1 MPGLRV
7 VGTNVV
13 KIDALDKATG
23 RTKFCSEEGIGVPGL
38 LHAKVLWSPHAQ
50 ARIVGIDTSDALK
63 VKGVKAVATGKD
75 TPPHRSG
82 LFVADRHVLCHER
95 VRFVGDAVACVAATT
110 PEIAEEAAGLIKVD
124 YEVLPAVFDPEEAM
138 APDCRTVVHPGLP
151 QYVRAV
157 HPYLAADLPG
167 PNVHTHH
174 RVRKGDVE
182 AAFAAADFVL
192 ESRYVTDRMT
202 HCQLEPYNSVCY
214 PDAGGSLTLWTSAR
228 LTETMEPICQAFD
241 LGPSRLRVRAGY
253 LGGMFGI
260 LGRPERFTTLMAM
273 MTGRPVKMVYSRE
286 EVFVDGLNRLSMTIY
301 VRDGLRKDGTILAR
315 ELKVVANT
323 GAYAAHGPLI
333 IRNGSY
339 HASQYRLPNYKWD
352 AYGVY
357 TNQPPCGP
365 LRGFGSA
372 EVLWATEC
380 QMDVDAEKVGLDPL
394 EFRLRN
400 TVDEGETDVRGN
412 RVRSIGAKRCL
423 EKVGKAIDL
432 AHPSPQPA
440 EPHTRVGKGIA
451 LGNKYTAADTASSA
465 AVVVRM
471 DGTIE
476 VIHGGDD
483 CGQGLNTVLAQ
494 IAAEE
499 FSVPIEQIKIVWGDS
514 ARTPYD
520 FGTASSRSTLYI
532 GNAVLKACED
542 AKAQI
547 RRLAADRVGTSP
559 ENIGIADGGF
569 FLLDDPAARYPI
581 SQLAL
586 RNNPGA
592 RDAIK
597 GATCLDESAEIRGSG
612 VFWGRPAP
620 EDPQTGQGTRSTM
633 SYAYGAQAA
642 EVAVDTETGQ
652 VTVLRLYSAFD
663 NGKTMH
669 PKMCEGQIEGGA
681 AMGIG
686 AALTEGFKFDESGRL
701 MNPNYHDYKTPS
713 IADVPTGD
721 DTAVF
726 FEEAPHDE
734 GPYGA
739 KGVGESAMCPTAS
752 AIANAVYA
760 AVGVRLT
767 HIPMTPDRVLAA
779 LKESGRASSR

>member
-1 MPGLRV
+1 MAGLRV
-7 VGTNVV
+7 VGTDVV
-13 KIDALDKATG
+13 KIDAFDKATG
-23 RTKFCSEEGIGVPGL
+23 RTRYCSEEGIGFPGMQYG
-38 LHAKVLWSPHAQ
+38 KVLWSPHAH
-50 ARIVGIDTSDALK
+50 ARIVSIDTTDALK
-63 VKGVKAVATGKD
+63 VKGVKAVATGAD

-82 LFVADRHVLCHER
+82 VFVADRHVLCHER

-110 PEIAEEAAGLIKVD
+110 EEAAEEAVGRIRVE
-124 YEVLPAVFDPEEAM
+124 YEVLPAVFDPVEAM
-138 APDCRTVVHPGLP
+138 APDCPVVLHPGFSEYTRP
-151 QYVRAV
+151 V
-157 HPYLAADLPG
+157 HPYLANDLPG

-174 RVRKGDVE
+174 KVRKGDVE
-182 AAFAAADFVL
+182 AAFARADFVL
-192 ESRYVTDRMT
+192 EGRYATDRMT

-214 PDAGGSLTLWTSAR
+214 PEGGGGLTLWTSAR
-228 LTETMEPICQAFD
+228 LTETMEPLWHAFD
-241 LGPSRLRVRAGY
+241 LAPSKLRVRTGY

-260 LGRPERFTTLMAM
+260 LGRPERFTILMAM
-273 MTGRPVKMVYSRE
+273 MTGRPVKIVYSRE
-286 EVFVDGLNRLSMTIY
+286 ETFVDGLNRLSTTIY
-301 VRDGLRKDGTILAR
+301 VKDGLKQDGTILAR
-315 ELKVVANT
+315 ELKLIANT

-339 HASQYRLPNYKWD
+339 HASQYRLPNYQWD
-352 AYGVY
+352 GYGVY
-357 TNQPPCGP
+357 TNQPACGP

-380 QMDVDAEKVGLDPL
+380 QMDIDAEKLGLDPL

-412 RVRSIGAKRCL
+412 RVHSIGAKRCL
-423 EKVGKAIDL
+423 EKVSEEIDL
-432 AHPSPQPA
+432 GRASLQPA
-440 EPHTRVGKGIA
+440 ESHIRVGKGIA
-451 LGNKYTAADTASSA
+451 LGNKYTAADMASSA
-465 AVVVRM
+465 VVIARM
-471 DGTIE
+471 DGTVE

-494 IAAEE
+494 IAADQ
-499 FSVPIEQIKIVWGDS
+499 FSIPIDRVKIVWGDS

-547 RRLAADRVGTSP
+547 RRLAAERVKTSP
-559 ENIGIADGGF
+559 ENIGIANGGF
-569 FLLDDPAARYPI
+569 FLADDPTQEYPI
-581 SQLAL
+581 SHLAL
-586 RNNPGA
+586 RNHPEA
-592 RDAIK
+592 RDAVK
-597 GATCLDESAEIRGSG
+597 AATCLDESAEIRGSG

-652 VTVLRLYSAFD
+652 VTVLRLYSVFD

-669 PKMCEGQIEGGA
+669 PKMCEGQIEGGV

-686 AALTEGFKFDESGRL
+686 AGLTEGFKFDESGRL
-701 MNPNYHDYKTPS
+701 MNPNYHYYGTPS
-713 IADVPTGD
+713 IADVPTGE
-721 DTAVF
+721 DTAVS

-752 AIANAVYA
+752 AIANAIYD

-767 HIPMTPDRVLAA
+767 HIPMTPERVLAA
-779 LKESGRASSR
+779 LKENKGT

>member
-1 MPGLRV
+1 MAGLRV
-7 VGTNVV
+7 VGTDVI

-23 RTKFCSEEGIGVPGL
+23 RTRYCSEEGIGFPGL
-38 LHAKVLWSPHAQ
+38 LHGKVLWSPHAH
-50 ARIVGIDTSDALK
+50 ARIVSIDTSDALK
-63 VKGVKAVATGKD
+63 LKGVKAVATGKD
-75 TPPHRSG
+75 APPHRSG
-82 LFVADRHVLCHER
+82 VFVADRHVLCQER

-110 PEIAEEAAGLIKVD
+110 IEAAEEAVKLIKVE

-138 APDCRTVVHPGLP
+138 GADCLAVVHPDFP
-151 QYVRAV
+151 RYAWPV
-157 HPYLAADLPG
+157 HPYLGSDLPG

-174 RVRKGDVE
+174 RVRRGDVE
-182 AAFAAADFVL
+182 RAFEQADFVL
-192 ESRYVTDRMT
+192 ENRYATDRMT

-214 PDAGGSLTLWTSAR
+214 PDGGGSVTLWTSAR
-228 LTETMEPICQAFD
+228 LNETMEPVSQAFD
-241 LGPSRLRVRAGY
+241 FTPDKLRVRNGY

-260 LGRPERFTTLMAM
+260 LGRPERFTTLLAM
-273 MTGRPVKMVYSRE
+273 MTGKPVKMVYSRE
-286 EVFVDGLNRLSMTIY
+286 ESFVDGLNRLSMIIY
-301 VRDGLRKDGTILAR
+301 VKDGLRKDGTILAR
-315 ELKVVANT
+315 DLKVIANT

-352 AYGVY
+352 GYGVY
-357 TNQPPCGP
+357 TNEPACGP

-380 QMDVDAEKVGLDPL
+380 QMDVDAETVGLDPL

-412 RVRSIGAKRCL
+412 RVHSIGAKRCL
-423 EKVGKAIDL
+423 RKVGEEIDL
-432 AHPSPQPA
+432 QHASVQPA
-440 EPHTRVGKGIA
+440 ESHMRVGKGIA
-451 LGNKYTAADTASSA
+451 LGNKYTAADQASSA
-465 AVVVRM
+465 VVTARL
-471 DGTIE
+471 DGTVE

-494 IAAEE
+494 IAAEQ
-499 FSVPIEQIKIVWGDS
+499 FSIPIERVKIVWGDS
-514 ARTPYD
+514 ARTTYD

-547 RRLAADRVGTSP
+547 RRLAAERVKTSP
-559 ENIGIADGGF
+559 ENIGIANGGF
-569 FLLDDPAARYPI
+569 FLIDDPAKEYAI
-581 SQLAL
+581 SRLAL
-586 RNNPGA
+586 GHHPEA
-592 RDAIK
+592 RDAVK
-597 GATCLDESAEIRGSG
+597 TATCLDESAEIRGSG

-620 EDPQTGQGTRSTM
+620 EDPETGQGARSTM
-633 SYAYGAQAA
+633 SFAYGAQAA

-652 VTVLRLYSAFD
+652 VKVLRLHSAFD

-686 AALTEGFKFDESGRL
+686 AALSEGFRFDDTGRML
-701 MNPNYHDYKTPS
+701 NPDYHDYKIPG
-713 IADVPTGD
+713 IADVPTGE
-721 DTAVF
+721 DTLVS

-752 AIANAVYA
+752 AIANAIYD

-767 HIPMTPDRVLAA
+767 HIPMTPERVLAA
-779 LKESGRASSR
+779 LKQSGREP